1 MLEVEAV
8 EGAAKELVQLE
19 DERYAHK
26 RIFPYHF
33 LLYSLQCRL
42 GNITELH
49 TDGQT
54 IENNRVTHGRTDYW
68 VTCFIK

>member
-33 LLYSLQCRL
+33 LKK
-42 GNITELH
+42 NFTVF
-49 TDGQT
+49 DDF
-54 IENNRVTHGRTDYW
+54 VTVKSTKS
-68 VTCFIK
+68 VV